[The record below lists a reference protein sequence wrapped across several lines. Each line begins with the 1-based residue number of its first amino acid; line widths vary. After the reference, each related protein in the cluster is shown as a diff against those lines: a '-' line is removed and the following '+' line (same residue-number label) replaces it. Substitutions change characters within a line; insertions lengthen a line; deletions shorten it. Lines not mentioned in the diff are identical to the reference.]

1 MSIKEV
7 AENNILG
14 VYDVLKELRPHI
26 SQEEFIE
33 IYNKAKK
40 ADQYT
45 FYGYYINKE
54 CVGLMGLRYMT
65 DYVHRYHLYI
75 DDLVVKKDFRS
86 QNIGSQLLQFAE
98 DLARE
103 KLCTGLRLCT
113 GVDNK
118 DGMRFYEREGWALRA
133 VAYKKKI

>member
-1 MSIKEV
+1 MSIQEV
-7 AENNILG
+7 VESDILSI
-14 VYDVLKELRPHI
+14 YDVLKELRPHI

-33 IYNKAKK
+33 IYQEARKT
-40 ADQYT
+40 DQFT
-45 FYGYYINKE
+45 FFGYYINQE

-65 DYVHRYHLYI
+65 DFVHRYHLYI

-86 QNIGSQLLQFAE
+86 QNIGAKLLQFAE
-98 DLARE
+98 DLARK